1 MMNFSEFQ
9 EGVRLTDEKKNITV
23 SMLGLV
29 GEIGSIQSVYKKL
42 LLQKRSKN
50 PTSFHTELSEEIG
63 DTLWYL
69 GSIANIAGLSLDK
82 IALSNLLKAAALF
95 SPGEI
100 KYRDRDLPTDEQ
112 LPRKLKVLFKEREVG
127 RSVQVKM
134 FINGVI
140 VGDALTDN
148 AHDED
153 GYRYHDAFH
162 LAYAA
167 ILGWSPVTRA
177 VLKRKRKSVPK
188 TDEVEDG
195 ARAQIV
201 EEAISIF
208 IFNHAR
214 RNQFYED
221 PSSIGFGLLK
231 TILSMASNLEV
242 SDCTAKQWGAAI
254 EKGYEMFRLLC
265 ANHGGSLSL
274 DLDNAIISYSP
285 ELE

>member
-1 MMNFSEFQ
+1 MNFSEFQ
-9 EGVRLTDEKKNITV
+9 EGVKLTDEKKNITV

-50 PTSFHTELSEEIG
+50 QTSFHSELSEEIG

-69 GSIANIAGLSLDK
+69 GSIANIAGLSLDE
-82 IALSNLLKAAALF
+82 IAQSNLLKAASLF

-100 KYRDRDLPTDEQ
+100 KYRDRDLCTDEQ
-112 LPRKLKVLFKEREVG
+112 LPRQLKVLFKEREVG

-167 ILGWSPVTRA
+167 ILGWSPVIRA
-177 VLKRKRKSVPK
+177 ILKRKRKSDPK

-214 RNQFYED
+214 KNQFFED

-231 TILSMASNLEV
+231 TVLSMASNLEV
-242 SDCTAKQWGAAI
+242 RDCTTKQWGAAI

-265 ANHGGSLSL
+265 ENHGGTLFL
-274 DLDNAIISYSP
+274 DLDSATISYTP